1 MNTKNN
7 ILGLSNP
14 ENDMP
19 MIAVSNDSACTSAS
33 IEPSHMLTAI
43 GLDEM
48 ASFSSIRLSIGKYK
62 TRKEM
67 DVVI

>member
-1 MNTKNN
+1 MNNKNN

-19 MIAVSNDSACTSAS
+19 LIAVGNGSACTSAS
-33 IEPSHMLTAI
+33 IEPSHVMTAM

-48 ASFSSIRLSIGKYK
+48 ASFSSIRFSIGKFN

>member
-1 MNTKNN
+1 MNNKNN

-19 MIAVSNDSACTSAS
+19 MIAVSNDSACTSTS

-48 ASFSSIRLSIGKYK
+48 AAFSSIRFSIGKFN